1 MRAKNSTPDPK
12 SLVLQRGSKS
22 EVRNERPTTLLA
34 RAKTNS
40 RDFDRVSEC
49 AQRMKDIWRAYP
61 SWQRMTPAQKEG
73 VEMIVHKL
81 CRALCGDP
89 NHKDHW
95 LDIAGYATRVAEEI
109 EV

>member
-1 MRAKNSTPDPK
+1 MTA
-12 SLVLQRGSKS
+12 
-22 EVRNERPTTLLA
+22 NEKLA
-34 RAKTNS
+34 FLPERKKTHG
-40 RDFDRVSEC
+40 DFDQVATC
-49 AQRMKDIWRAYP
+49 VQTMKEIWRAYP

-89 NHKDHW
+89 NFKDHW

-109 EV
+109 NRQREV